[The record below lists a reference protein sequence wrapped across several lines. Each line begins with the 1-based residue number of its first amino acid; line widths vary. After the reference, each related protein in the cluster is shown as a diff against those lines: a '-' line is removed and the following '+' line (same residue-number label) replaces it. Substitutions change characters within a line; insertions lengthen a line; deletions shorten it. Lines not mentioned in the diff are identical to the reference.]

1 MGARTGTDQGRAMT
15 AETPTQLPTLADS
28 VRLTEHGVAILD
40 RRHFPFE
47 HRWVH
52 CGSVEE
58 VAVAIEHMVT
68 QSAGPHFAALQGMAL
83 AARNLP
89 DAPEPAREQLRA
101 AGERLITTRP
111 TNNLIRVGVTAVL
124 EAADRAETD
133 VAAAATAA
141 AEAAQRDYHEQCRRL
156 GEHAAALLPDDGTVL
171 THCWADLYLVHTVLA
186 AQRRGKQLR
195 FFCTETRPYLQG
207 ARLTAETLAEMGV
220 PTTLVTDGMGASVLS
235 RGLVD
240 TLLTAADRVTLDGH
254 VINKVGTLSLA
265 VAAREFAVP
274 YLALVP
280 APDPRAPTADSVPL
294 EERDGDEVLHA
305 LGHRTASERVTGHYP
320 AFDVTPPRLVT
331 TVVTDQ
337 GPFRPD
343 GLADYPKEQ
352 QDP

>member
-1 MGARTGTDQGRAMT
+1 MTTRTPA
-15 AETPTQLPTLADS
+15 LPALADS
-28 VRLTEHGVAILD
+28 VRLTEHGVEILD

-47 HRWVH
+47 RRWVR
-52 CGSVEE
+52 CSTVED
-58 VAVAIEHMVT
+58 VAVAIERMVT

-83 AARNLP
+83 AARELP
-89 DAPEPAREQLRA
+89 ADREAAREQLRA
-101 AGERLITTRP
+101 AGERLIATRP
-111 TNNLIRVGVTAVL
+111 TNNLVRVGVTAVL
-124 EAADRAETD
+124 EAVDGAESD
-133 VAAAATAA
+133 LGSTAV
-141 AEAAQRDYHEQCRRL
+141 EAAREAEQRYHDQCRRL
-156 GEHAAALLPDDGTVL
+156 GEHAAELLPDSGTVL
-171 THCWADLYLVHTVLA
+171 THCWADLYLIYTVLA
-186 AQRRGKQLR
+186 AQQRGKDLR

-220 PTTLVTDGMGASVLS
+220 PTTLITDGMGASVLS

-240 TLLTAADRVTLDGH
+240 VLLTAADRVTLDGH

-265 VAAREFAVP
+265 VAAREFGVP

-280 APDPRAPTADSVPL
+280 APDPQAPTAESVPI

-331 TVVTDQ
+331 TVVTEQ